1 MEKSKD
7 FQLFMTQNDEQQ
19 FCEELR
25 GYNPNIFFLDISP
38 SSEADISKRLYT
50 SVVNSSS
57 SFFSIV
63 NFDLMTM
70 EELKTRYKKYGEYYH
85 FGSIAREQMQFLR
98 SKPDVNDSH
107 FLRNGRIADSYNIED
122 KDEKEWKN
130 KVYDILKRH
139 GEKVFLLYQT
149 SHGCCEI
156 SIKPQKGIVAY
167 PYALRKYNGQNGFFM
182 KCGDAIFVGKE
193 IALNN

>member
-1 MEKSKD
+1 
-7 FQLFMTQNDEQQ
+7 
-19 FCEELR
+19 
-25 GYNPNIFFLDISP
+25 
-38 SSEADISKRLYT
+38 
-50 SVVNSSS
+50 
-57 SFFSIV
+57 
-63 NFDLMTM
+63 
-70 EELKTRYKKYGEYYH
+70 
-85 FGSIAREQMQFLR
+85 MQFLR
-98 SKPDVNDSH
+98 SKPDANDSH

-167 PYALRKYNGQNGFFM
+167 PYALREYNGQNGFFM

>member
-70 EELKTRYKKYGEYYH
+70 EELKTRYKKYGKYTFVH
-85 FGSIAREQMQFLR
+85 
-98 SKPDVNDSH
+98 
-107 FLRNGRIADSYNIED
+107 
-122 KDEKEWKN
+122 
-130 KVYDILKRH
+130 ILSAPFILH
-139 GEKVFLLYQT
+139 SEIHILLHLFP
-149 SHGCCEI
+149 SM
-156 SIKPQKGIVAY
+156 
-167 PYALRKYNGQNGFFM
+167 L
-182 KCGDAIFVGKE
+182 
-193 IALNN
+193 

>member
-1 MEKSKD
+1 VRYGKLKILSSSKLNTMEKSRD

-63 NFDLMTM
+63 NL
-70 EELKTRYKKYGEYYH
+70 
-85 FGSIAREQMQFLR
+85 I
-98 SKPDVNDSH
+98 
-107 FLRNGRIADSYNIED
+107 
-122 KDEKEWKN
+122 
-130 KVYDILKRH
+130 
-139 GEKVFLLYQT
+139 
-149 SHGCCEI
+149 
-156 SIKPQKGIVAY
+156 
-167 PYALRKYNGQNGFFM
+167 
-182 KCGDAIFVGKE
+182 
-193 IALNN
+193 

>member
-1 MEKSKD
+1 MEKSRD

-38 SSEADISKRLYT
+38 SLEADISKRLYT

-85 FGSIAREQMQFLR
+85 LVVLQG
-98 SKPDVNDSH
+98 
-107 FLRNGRIADSYNIED
+107 
-122 KDEKEWKN
+122 N
-130 KVYDILKRH
+130 KC
-139 GEKVFLLYQT
+139 
-149 SHGCCEI
+149 S
-156 SIKPQKGIVAY
+156 S
-167 PYALRKYNGQNGFFM
+167 YALSRM
-182 KCGDAIFVGKE
+182 LMIPIF
-193 IALNN
+193 

>member
-1 MEKSKD
+1 MEKSRD

-98 SKPDVNDSH
+98 SKPDANDSH

-139 GEKVFLLYQT
+139 GEKVFGLYQT

-156 SIKPQKGIVAY
+156 RIKPQKGIVAY
-167 PYALRKYNGQNGFFM
+167 PYALREYNGQNGFFM

>member
-1 MEKSKD
+1 MEKSRD

-70 EELKTRYKKYGEYYH
+70 EELKTRYKKYY
-85 FGSIAREQMQFLR
+85 
-98 SKPDVNDSH
+98 
-107 FLRNGRIADSYNIED
+107 
-122 KDEKEWKN
+122 
-130 KVYDILKRH
+130 
-139 GEKVFLLYQT
+139 
-149 SHGCCEI
+149 CCP
-156 SIKPQKGIVAY
+156 IKLFEAK
-167 PYALRKYNGQNGFFM
+167 QN
-182 KCGDAIFVGKE
+182 
-193 IALNN
+193 